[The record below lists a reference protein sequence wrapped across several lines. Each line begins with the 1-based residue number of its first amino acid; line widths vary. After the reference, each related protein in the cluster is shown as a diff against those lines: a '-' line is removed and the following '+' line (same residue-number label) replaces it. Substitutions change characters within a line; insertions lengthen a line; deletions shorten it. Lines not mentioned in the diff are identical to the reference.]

1 VSAAA
6 TVIAIGAVALVLA
19 LVALERGGR
28 GAKEIALVATLGA
41 VAAAGRV
48 VFAPIPGVQPV
59 TTICVVTGAA
69 LGARAGMAV
78 GAIAGLVSNSFL
90 GQGPWTPPQMTLW
103 ALAGLAGAA
112 LRLAC
117 RRSAIGLAAVCLVWG
132 LAFQWAMNVWFLAAF
147 GPAVSWPAFLAVTG
161 RSLPFDLAHAIG
173 AAAIAL
179 AAGPAL
185 MRLLERYARRIR
197 VEVVIAP
204 SPAAAPAPAAPG
216 GRPPP
221 EPAPPR

>member
-1 VSAAA
+1 MSAAA
-6 TVIAIGAVALVLA
+6 TVIAIGAIALVVA

-90 GQGPWTPPQMTLW
+90 GQGPWTPPQMALW

-112 LRLAC
+112 LRPAC
-117 RRSAIGLAAVCLVWG
+117 RRAIGLAAVCLACG

-147 GPAVSWPAFLAVTG
+147 GPAVSWPAFLAATG

-173 AAAIAL
+173 AAAIAI

-197 VEVVIAP
+197 VEVLIAP

-216 GRPPP
+216 GPPP
-221 EPAPPR
+221 PGPAPPR